1 MKLGTQQKTRTDVMQ
16 YCIDGQFAI
25 KTIEL
30 PSALTADLKA
40 GDCIDP
46 ATGALLTGTATE
58 VAVVADLT
66 LKGSKTVIVFNKHV
80 ILFKNSLTAASGA
93 GVTKAIELI
102 EADPIIQFSK

>member
-16 YCIDGQFAI
+16 YFIDGQFAV

-30 PSALTADLKA
+30 PSVLTADLKS

-66 LKGSKTVIVFNKHV
+66 LAGSKTVVVFNKHV
-80 ILFKNSLTAASGA
+80 ILFKNVLTAASEA
-93 GVTKAIELI
+93 GKAKAIELLT
-102 EADPIIQFSK
+102 ADPFVEFAK